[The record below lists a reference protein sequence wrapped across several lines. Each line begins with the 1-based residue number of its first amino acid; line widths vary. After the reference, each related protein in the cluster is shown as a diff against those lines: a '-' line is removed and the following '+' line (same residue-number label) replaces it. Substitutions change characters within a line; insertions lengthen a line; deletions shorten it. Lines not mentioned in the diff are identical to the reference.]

1 MFAAVSAEIPYGVI
15 PIENSTFGQVV
26 DTYDS
31 LRLPAAGTSVFVRG
45 EVISSI
51 QHCLV
56 VRQGVQPENIKKILS
71 HEQVFSLIPSL
82 GMVAQPQFY

>member
-1 MFAAVSAEIPYGVI
+1 MI

-31 LRLPAAGTSVFVRG
+31 LRLPAAGSSVFVRG
-45 EVISSI
+45 EVISTI

-56 VRQGVQPENIKKILS
+56 VRKGVKSENIKKILS
-71 HEQVFSLIPSL
+71 HEQVLS
-82 GMVAQPQFY
+82 